1 MKLLK
6 INRVYVATALCL
18 LAMFL
23 VGLQVGAP
31 TFVSAA
37 LCQITNTTYNYPQ
50 PVQLNQQIPLTT
62 TINATCYPTEPR
74 VYYLALVV
82 VQEASSGQE
91 ISISSTPIGYVS
103 LQQPN
108 VVASVTNLITSPR
121 GDGVWQLRL
130 TVYVINDYNHYFN
143 PYEDTALI
151 HNLSINVGNVQQ
163 TVSSTTSSTTTT
175 SSVITTTSSTI
186 ETNTSELRST
196 PATSLESTNNVSS
209 VLAQSLIILA
219 LAVIVILLIGLRK
232 YRAAKTRS
240 DAKTETTNKEKS
252 KNEKTED
259 TD

>member
-1 MKLLK
+1 M
-6 INRVYVATALCL
+6 TSTLCL
-18 LAMFL
+18 LAISL
-23 VGLQVGAP
+23 LGLQVGAP

-62 TINATCYPTEPR
+62 TINATCYPTEPH

-82 VQEASSGQE
+82 VQEDSSGQE

-108 VVASVTNLITSPR
+108 VVASVTNLITSPS
-121 GDGVWQLRL
+121 GDRVLQLKL

-151 HNLSINVGNVQQ
+151 HYLSINVGNLQQ
-163 TVSSTTSSTTTT
+163 TVSSTTSSTTT
-175 SSVITTTSSTI
+175 SAVITRTSSTI

-196 PATSLESTNNVSS
+196 PATSLESTNNGSS
-209 VLAQSLIILA
+209 VLPQSLIILA
-219 LAVIVILLIGLRK
+219 LAAIVILLIGLRK
-232 YRAAKTRS
+232 YRTVKTHS
-240 DAKTETTNKEKS
+240 DAKTDTTNKEKP